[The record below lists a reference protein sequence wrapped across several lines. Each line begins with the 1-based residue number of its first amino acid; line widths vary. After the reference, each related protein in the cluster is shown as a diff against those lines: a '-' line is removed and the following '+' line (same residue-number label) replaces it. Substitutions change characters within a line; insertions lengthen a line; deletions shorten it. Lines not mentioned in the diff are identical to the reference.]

1 MNDIHYENLIAC
13 GEYPVITDVETIFSS
28 YLFFDTHTFLYDAQY
43 KAVKELLYGT
53 MATGMLPIFSM
64 TDYFGGDVSCLS
76 NKGIQL
82 IVEKLK
88 MSIEMICIFALHQ
101 R

>member
-1 MNDIHYENLIAC
+1 
-13 GEYPVITDVETIFSS
+13 
-28 YLFFDTHTFLYDAQY
+28 
-43 KAVKELLYGT
+43 